1 MASKF
6 ACDTITFNRISLPK
20 QTCDLKS
27 PGVKLL
33 KRDYLYR
40 HEDTQTCLTWRD
52 RKVCE
57 NVWPL
62 GETTINL
69 QLVWCQPSDIEMPL
83 CNIQELFQNI
93 SEIHLLAVYVLFQR
107 SGLSTPLTSTGSNKR
122 PQFNWHWWAFQRHFY
137 MYFNF
142 ERPLFMTN
150 NSLMKRSFP
159 QGCSENFLFLF
170 PSES

>member
-69 QLVWCQPSDIEMPL
+69 QLV
-83 CNIQELFQNI
+83 
-93 SEIHLLAVYVLFQR
+93 
-107 SGLSTPLTSTGSNKR
+107 
-122 PQFNWHWWAFQRHFY
+122 
-137 MYFNF
+137 
-142 ERPLFMTN
+142 
-150 NSLMKRSFP
+150 
-159 QGCSENFLFLF
+159 
-170 PSES
+170 